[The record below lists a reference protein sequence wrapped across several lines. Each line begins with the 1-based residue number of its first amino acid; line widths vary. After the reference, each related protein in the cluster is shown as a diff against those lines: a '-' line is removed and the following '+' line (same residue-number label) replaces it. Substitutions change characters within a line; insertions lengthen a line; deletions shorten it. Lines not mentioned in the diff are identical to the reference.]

1 MDKILMSF
9 YHQQMSNRAYFE
21 QTWLCRPS
29 SIICRRRSDKKEIVH
44 NIIHCRIVI
53 DSPRVKVLGECN
65 LKKKG
70 LLLLQKPYYTTSVCT
85 ANAVFFARYLTADSF
100 LQAKPVF
107 SLCKL
112 CWKTIKT
119 AIMPALSFHEAG
131 PFFCQQHQIHS
142 SSMNHLCCKWTLN
155 A

>member
-1 MDKILMSF
+1 MFCTFTISHIFVQSYTKQLKIIWEYYGRNSHVILVL

-21 QTWLCRPS
+21 QTWICRPS
-29 SIICRRRSDKKEIVH
+29 SIICRRRSDKKEKIVH

-85 ANAVFFARYLTADSF
+85 ANAVF
-100 LQAKPVF
+100 
-107 SLCKL
+107 SLD
-112 CWKTIKT
+112 I
-119 AIMPALSFHEAG
+119 
-131 PFFCQQHQIHS
+131 
-142 SSMNHLCCKWTLN
+142 
-155 A
+155 

>member
-1 MDKILMSF
+1 MQAQVNSQIANVLHLYYKPFVQSYTKQLKIIQEYYGQNSHVILVL

-85 ANAVFFARYLTADSF
+85 ANAVF
-100 LQAKPVF
+100 LQIFDCRQLP
-107 SLCKL
+107 S
-112 CWKTIKT
+112 
-119 AIMPALSFHEAG
+119 G
-131 PFFCQQHQIHS
+131 
-142 SSMNHLCCKWTLN
+142 
-155 A
+155 

>member
-1 MDKILMSF
+1 
-9 YHQQMSNRAYFE
+9 MSNRAYFE

-70 LLLLQKPYYTTSVCT
+70 LLLLQKPYLLYYICVYCKCS
-85 ANAVFFARYLTADSF
+85 FFARYLTADSF

-131 PFFCQQHQIHS
+131 PFFCQQHQILS
-142 SSMNHLCCKWTLN
+142 SSMNHLLSCKWMLFN